1 MLAIQELEPY
11 IKEYPW
17 KMKAAR
23 SAKGLTQKEL
33 AECAGVPLSAVTK
46 MNINNQDALFNCAAL
61 CRILGVSMDEL
72 FGLAPALDA
81 AELDAQN
88 RELELE
94 RVRQAGELKRLE
106 QVNALLSAQLEN
118 RRPIIYALMAVCALL
133 LVAVIGYMAWDA
145 QLDSAGLFRS
155 AGLSVLAVF
164 LAVLVIAAVC
174 IMVYALRSV
183 RK

>member
-1 MLAIQELEPY
+1 MLEIQELEPY

-33 AECAGVPLSAVTK
+33 SERAGVPLSAITK

-61 CRILGVSMDEL
+61 CRVLGVSMDEL
-72 FGLAPALDA
+72 FGIAPSLDA

-88 RELELE
+88 RKLELE
-94 RVRQAGELKRLE
+94 RVRQEGELKRLE
-106 QVNALLSAQLEN
+106 QVNALLSAQLDS
-118 RRPIIYALMAVCALL
+118 RRSIIYALLAVCALL
-133 LVAVIGYMAWDA
+133 LVAVIGYMAWDT
-145 QLDSAGLFRS
+145 QLATVGLFRS
-155 AGLSVLAVF
+155 TGLSVLAVF
-164 LAVLVIAAVC
+164 LALVVLAAVC
-174 IMVYALRSV
+174 IMVCALRSV